1 MDMILFVLFDL
12 IFPDPDICIAPLIY
26 GLIPDPINRQEV
38 ESRIDFEDL
47 YFNEI
52 VVGGGSNLLTT

>member
-1 MDMILFVLFDL
+1 MHSPTNIWT
-12 IFPDPDICIAPLIY
+12 DPIY

-38 ESRIDFEDL
+38 ERRIDFEDL